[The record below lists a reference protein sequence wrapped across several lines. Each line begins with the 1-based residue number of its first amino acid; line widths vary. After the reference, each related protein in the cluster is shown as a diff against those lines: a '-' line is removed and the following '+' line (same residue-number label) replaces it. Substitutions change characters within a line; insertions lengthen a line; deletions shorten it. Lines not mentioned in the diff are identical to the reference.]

1 MSVCVCAR
9 VPTSVI
15 WCTRVNIFLLC
26 RLSASRHSWTTHEH
40 ICQCH
45 EVEPFPARAGN
56 FFHFPRVF
64 LAPFFFFFFFFK
76 FLPCFPRGAYENV
89 QYLKITFSRGYYR
102 GVGGGA
108 LIWMCLCFTEAG
120 VGSLHALRSRPR
132 SVPGVGPATRHG
144 QLLWGSD
151 RWDSH
156 ETKME
161 AGVMV
166 AQENKKQECIMS
178 ELNM

>member
-1 MSVCVCAR
+1 M
-9 VPTSVI
+9 
-15 WCTRVNIFLLC
+15 FLLC

-56 FFHFPRVF
+56 LFHFPGAF
-64 LAPFFFFFFFFK
+64 LALFLFFFI
-76 FLPCFPRGAYENV
+76 FLCFPQSAYKNV
-89 QYLKITFSRGYYR
+89 QYLKITFSRSCYR
-102 GVGGGA
+102 DLGASA
-108 LIWMCLCFTEAG
+108 LIWMCLSFPEAG

-132 SVPGVGPATRHG
+132 SVPRVGPATRHG

-156 ETKME
+156 VTKME
-161 AGVMV
+161 AGVMQV
-166 AQENKKQECIMS
+166 VQENKKEDCVMS
-178 ELNM
+178 ELNIENLFLTGYLSRY